1 MAEEWQGIRSAPSGS
16 SNYVEGGVMGIQKEK
31 LIAEIENFK
40 TEILKIQVVK
50 VWAESHSNS
59 DPFKHVILEKEDCK
73 VWWMEAQAHQ
83 LWETWLAAKAQAV
96 PEGFVLVPQ
105 DMAKDTDRLNFLL
118 GGDRYIRTVAQRD
131 IQNEDYEKIGEHYL
145 FTEVYWIDGWDYHEN
160 SSSQSERGAIDKA
173 MIEVREPGQ

>member
-1 MAEEWQGIRSAPSGS
+1 
-16 SNYVEGGVMGIQKEK
+16 
-31 LIAEIENFK
+31 
-40 TEILKIQVVK
+40 
-50 VWAESHSNS
+50 
-59 DPFKHVILEKEDCK
+59 
-73 VWWMEAQAHQ
+73 
-83 LWETWLAAKAQAV
+83 
-96 PEGFVLVPQ
+96 VLQ

>member
-1 MAEEWQGIRSAPSGS
+1 MD
-16 SNYVEGGVMGIQKEK
+16 IQKEK

-96 PEGFVLVPQ
+96 PEPEW
-105 DMAKDTDRLNFLL
+105 N
-118 GGDRYIRTVAQRD
+118 
-131 IQNEDYEKIGEHYL
+131 DYTKQSPR
-145 FTEVYWIDGWDYHEN
+145 IDGRYQIFISGEQITADW
-160 SSSQSERGAIDKA
+160 QSAFGFSDPVEGDALRQDLITHWAMLPEPPNVQEKA
-173 MIEVREPGQ
+173 DA

>member
-1 MAEEWQGIRSAPSGS
+1 M
-16 SNYVEGGVMGIQKEK
+16 NIQKEK

-59 DPFKHVILEKEDCK
+59 DPFKQVILEKEDCK

-96 PEGFVLVPQ
+96 PEGFVLVLREPTEE
-105 DMAKDTDRLNFLL
+105 ML
-118 GGDRYIRTVAQRD
+118 GTAWEAPPAGGPSDNRRTF
-131 IQNEDYEKIGEHYL
+131 YERQAV
-145 FTEVYWIDGWDYHEN
+145 VY
-160 SSSQSERGAIDKA
+160 KA
-173 MIEVREPGQ
+173 MVEEAEKEMIEVQEQGHD

>member
-1 MAEEWQGIRSAPSGS
+1 MD
-16 SNYVEGGVMGIQKEK
+16 IQKEK

-96 PEGFVLVPQ
+96 PEGFVLVKM
-105 DMAKDTDRLNFLL
+105 DDLELLRDSALEIKYASLNNDSDRIFS
-118 GGDRYIRTVAQRD
+118 DIED
-131 IQNEDYEKIGEHYL
+131 IQL
-145 FTEVYWIDGWDYHEN
+145 SV
-160 SSSQSERGAIDKA
+160 ERL
-173 MIEVREPGQ
+173 IEAQEQNQ

>member
-16 SNYVEGGVMGIQKEK
+16 SNYVEGGVMDIQKEK

-96 PEGFVLVPQ
+96 PEW
-105 DMAKDTDRLNFLL
+105 N
-118 GGDRYIRTVAQRD
+118 
-131 IQNEDYEKIGEHYL
+131 DYTKQSPR
-145 FTEVYWIDGWDYHEN
+145 IDGRYQIFISGEQITADW
-160 SSSQSERGAIDKA
+160 QSAFGFSDPVEGDALRQDLITHWAMLPEPLNVQEKA
-173 MIEVREPGQ
+173 DA